1 MGNPVATPSGWLS
14 GDMAMCA
21 SSAPVFARSD
31 DSGAA
36 GGGCMLSRPC
46 DPFSGLQT
54 ANLPALSL
62 PPAHDQGSPSNSA
75 SNPNAS
81 NASNSPS
88 TTPDINPTVAMTEFL
103 GGLPGDLPDR
113 FLSRFLKM
121 GISDLHALSKL
132 SQAQLRDLVP
142 PLGPYKHLST
152 ELQKDWHCSK
162 CGFVNYAR
170 YGNATCYRCTHPRTS
185 SSASTM
191 CKDADGSKISAMLHE
206 RELTRRAQ
214 DFARAD
220 AIREELRAMGVVWD
234 DDMKTWRTPD
244 GRCGRWGTPSHT
256 VAAAGAAQGGHAIKL
271 RGLPFRVRY
280 GNATCYRCTHPRT
293 SSSAS
298 TMCKDA
304 DGSKISAMLHER
316 ELTRRAQDFARA
328 DAIREELR
336 AMGVVWDDDMKT
348 WRTPD
353 GRCGRWGTPSHT
365 VAAAGAAQG
374 GHAIKLRGLPFR
386 IRYDDIR
393 NFFALAG
400 IDIMQYSVVL
410 EKNADGRPSGVGYV
424 KVATAE
430 EQQQA
435 CAQLNHKHIPGYDR
449 YAWVVESNE
458 TEYQAAKNS
467 WAGTALSDAPSEG
480 DSQSASQKLKEREE
494 YRKLRQYDRADA
506 IREQLREQGITF
518 DDELRTW
525 SDRNGN
531 AGRWGLKTPLF
542 SQTAA
547 SQSAGFHQPSTP
559 ALPPTFSGAPQ
570 NQSTLLHPSAMAMPA
585 MTMPGAALQV
595 PNLSNPNNLANMSV
609 LAPAAPSLEM
619 AGNVQIQDAP
629 NAFFTAAP
637 HHLQPVDM
645 GTMQS
650 LTSPF
655 ASNLSANTPQPP
667 LLHPTTKLNLSTGT
681 LTTMSLSPVNPRS
694 AEDSQESQG
703 SQGAAGGRS
712 SNSSQSPGAPFSAHK
727 AERKAGTSP
736 FALCKED
743 EALFAAS
750 DEGANFAREFT
761 LRTLLDYDREK
772 KLTAHADIL
781 SESSS
786 CSRPTSCNSENDRDV
801 QSLNGHFDKRDR
813 SWSPERS
820 RVVRTAPDAPLP
832 KGSSPQQLTLE
843 YNFDTSGDLHSFN
856 EAHVLG
862 FDHFQSAAESAALEN
877 SSTESHHFILEP
889 GRASFIESLKTC
901 GVIASDPPS
910 CSEESSPTQND
921 SASTTTSSRKAD
933 RFVDLNTLPTHPH
946 TVVSRKTR
954 PRVVTDFDAEDDVCA
969 PSNNT
974 WGMASIL
981 HICTTPTPTSA
992 KSLKNLPHPYDAY
1005 LPGTPFK
1012 SDTPLA
1018 SRLKTILDQVA
1029 ETAAADE
1036 TSEQGS
1042 TGREDEVEP
1051 DDADGPP
1058 PMTQDEIQAL
1068 LQQYEDASKEAAWRK
1083 HELCIP
1089 L

>member
-1 MGNPVATPSGWLS
+1 MHAVMGNPVATPSGWLS

-54 ANLPALSL
+54 ANLVPLQQQQQQQQQQNGLTVPDDCPVFHNQQPALSL

-162 CGFVNYAR
+162 CGFVNYA
-170 YGNATCYRCTHPRTS
+170 
-185 SSASTM
+185 
-191 CKDADGSKISAMLHE
+191 
-206 RELTRRAQ
+206 
-214 DFARAD
+214 
-220 AIREELRAMGVVWD
+220 
-234 DDMKTWRTPD
+234 
-244 GRCGRWGTPSHT
+244 
-256 VAAAGAAQGGHAIKL
+256 
-271 RGLPFRVRY
+271 RY

-1029 ETAAADE
+1029 ESP
-1036 TSEQGS
+1036 TS
-1042 TGREDEVEP
+1042 P
-1051 DDADGPP
+1051 
-1058 PMTQDEIQAL
+1058 
-1068 LQQYEDASKEAAWRK
+1068 
-1083 HELCIP
+1083 
-1089 L
+1089 